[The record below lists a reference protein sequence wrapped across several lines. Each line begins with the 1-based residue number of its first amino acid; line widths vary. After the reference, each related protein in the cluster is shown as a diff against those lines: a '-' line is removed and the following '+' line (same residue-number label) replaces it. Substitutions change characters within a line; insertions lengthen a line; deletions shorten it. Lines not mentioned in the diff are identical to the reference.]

1 MPTSIEEALSLTA
14 QCPRCK
20 MRVMGDEWSEAVDER
35 QTVHLWHCSMCG
47 NDFETLEDCV
57 EQPLPDASLVQE
69 FLPNLI
75 VG

>member
-1 MPTSIEEALSLTA
+1 MPTPKVEALSVSA
-14 QCPRCK
+14 ECPRCK
-20 MRVMGDEWSEAVDER
+20 MNVIGDEWSEAVDER
-35 QTVHLWHCSMCG
+35 QTVHLWHCPMCG
-47 NDFETLEDCV
+47 YDFETLEDCV

>member
-1 MPTSIEEALSLTA
+1 MSTSIKEPLALSA

-20 MRVMGDEWSEAVDER
+20 MNVIGDEWSEAVDDR

-47 NDFETLEDCV
+47 YDFETLEDHV
-57 EQPLPDASLVQE
+57 EPALTEANLVQE